1 LSEISPPSQ
10 VLTTLQENEE
20 AKADLLRQFTDLQ
33 STKIRLESDLIPLQ
47 EKIDLQ
53 KHEAEQA
60 EERRQAI
67 YVSSKF
73 AMGPRRLVLTT
84 ITFRTNSM
92 QWS

>member
-1 LSEISPPSQ
+1 LSDISPPCQ

-33 STKIRLESDLIPLQ
+33 GTKVRLVSDLVPLQ

-53 KHEAEQA
+53 KDEARQA

-67 YVSSKF
+67 YVSSNF
-73 AMGPRRLVLTT
+73 AMEACLDD
-84 ITFRTNSM
+84 ITLRTNSM
-92 QWS
+92 SWS